1 MGDSL
6 SKGGRRVVLEGE
18 GGHSERVTRVLLWR
32 QARNHAPCE
41 VPRTPFAGVVPKRV
55 DSGPAEHVAVVFARE
70 GGEDDVDGEG
80 CGEEEPALV
89 VFHEQDEDE
98 HWGGSGGREGVQ
110 ELGGSKRWCGGRH
123 YFQHTRPRH
132 SAHDTRPTQHA
143 THTQVKGDARPTHT
157 R

>member
-1 MGDSL
+1 MW
-6 SKGGRRVVLEGE
+6 EGE
-18 GGHSERVTRVLLWR
+18 RGHSERAGDASALEGG

-55 DSGPAEHVAVVFARE
+55 DSGPAEQVAVVFARE

-98 HWGGSGGREGVQ
+98 HWGEVRGG
-110 ELGGSKRWCGGRH
+110 
-123 YFQHTRPRH
+123 
-132 SAHDTRPTQHA
+132 
-143 THTQVKGDARPTHT
+143 KGFKS
-157 R
+157 